1 MKKYLNGE
9 VFVKFLQQLNSFWSV
24 KPHHSFCW
32 GKKSVC
38 WKADRSSKEAEKCFA
53 TAGDKELWTIE
64 EWKWKPSSS
73 ISFIRQTLKE
83 FATNFHLKCTIHWNH
98 HHVLTDKL
106 SYNFNK
112 FSHSFV
118 KKMCQ
123 VILGNMLHGIDT
135 MEHDSGWCC
144 VLYAGPNKV
153 LGRVKIQKVSPTRM
167 EKKKTPVIQLHVM
180 KKLINYY

>member
-38 WKADRSSKEAEKCFA
+38 WKVDRSSKEAEKCFA

-64 EWKWKPSSS
+64 EWKWKQCSS

-118 KKMCQ
+118 KKCVRWYLATCCMALILWNM
-123 VILGNMLHGIDT
+123 ILGGAV
-135 MEHDSGWCC
+135 CC
-144 VLYAGPNKV
+144 M
-153 LGRVKIQKVSPTRM
+153 LGRTRC
-167 EKKKTPVIQLHVM
+167 
-180 KKLINYY
+180 

>member
-64 EWKWKPSSS
+64 EWKWKPCSS

-83 FATNFHLKCTIHWNH
+83 FATNFHLKCIIHWNH

-106 SYNFNK
+106 SYNLNN

-118 KKMCQ
+118 KNVSGDTWQ
-123 VILGNMLHGIDT
+123 HVAWHWYYGTWFWVMLCAVCWAEQGARPSENPKSLT
-135 MEHDSGWCC
+135 
-144 VLYAGPNKV
+144 NKN
-153 LGRVKIQKVSPTRM
+153 GEEEDPSHPAACH
-167 EKKKTPVIQLHVM
+167 EE
-180 KKLINYY
+180 N